1 MVIILVMTTSDSDS
15 EMEYRKVIVNIP
27 KTLLDT
33 FDLVCQMKFYT
44 RKEAVKQAMR
54 EFIQTEMGED
64 WTSPLMQNYEKKLLS
79 DAMEGMAEGLARA
92 AQNPEVIKA
101 QQLQTQKPPTLPKQK
116 KNE

>member
-1 MVIILVMTTSDSDS
+1 MVIVLVMTTSDPDS

-64 WTSPLMQNYEKKLLS
+64 WQSPLMQEYENKLVTN
-79 DAMEGMAEGLARA
+79 AMESVVVGMARGAHS
-92 AQNPEVIKA
+92 PEVQKV
-101 QQLQTQKPPTLPKQK
+101 QQLQNQQLQNRSQSNK
-116 KNE
+116 K